1 MFRLAMTFGLMLALA
16 ASRPAQTIQHVIVYK
31 VPGRFGGWPAN
42 HGIWSWGNEILVGFS
57 AAYFQLKSPDR
68 HPYDNTRPEVPTLA
82 RSTDGGETW
91 TIEEPLALRPPS
103 QGAKLLKLTEPMDFT
118 DPNFIMKLWFDDA
131 NKGPSHWWYSKDRGH
146 NWQGPYAVPD
156 FGQPA
161 VAARTDYIVNAKHD
175 AFVFLT
181 AAKKN
186 GREGRVFCTRTVD
199 GGLHWTFVSWI
210 GEEPA
215 GFSIMPSS
223 VRISP
228 TEILTATRVKENQ
241 TTSRI
246 DLFASTDNAGSWS
259 LRSYVTE
266 ATGAFSGNPP
276 SLIRLRDGRLAVTYG
291 VRTPP
296 FRICARL
303 SSDAGRTW
311 SDEIVLR
318 KDAAAWDNGY
328 TRSIQRTDGNIVTI
342 YYFPEQPRS
351 ERIIAATVWD
361 PGFK

>member
-1 MFRLAMTFGLMLALA
+1 
-16 ASRPAQTIQHVIVYK
+16 
-31 VPGRFGGWPAN
+31 
-42 HGIWSWGNEILVGFS
+42 
-57 AAYFQLKSPDR
+57 
-68 HPYDNTRPEVPTLA
+68 
-82 RSTDGGETW
+82 
-91 TIEEPLALRPPS
+91 
-103 QGAKLLKLTEPMDFT
+103 
-118 DPNFIMKLWFDDA
+118 MKLWFDDA
-131 NKGPSHWWYSKDRGH
+131 DKGPSYLWYSTDRGH
-146 NWQGPYAVPD
+146 NWRGPFSVPD

-161 VAARTDYIVNAKHD
+161 VAARTDYIINGKHD
-175 AFVFLT
+175 AFLFLT

-186 GREGRVFCTRTVD
+186 GKEGRVFCARTVD

-228 TEILTATRVKENQ
+228 AEILTATRVKQDQ

-246 DLFASTDNAGSWS
+246 DLFASTDNAKSWS
-259 LRSYVTE
+259 LRSHVTE
-266 ATGAFSGNPP
+266 STGAFSGNPP
-276 SLIRLRDGRLAVTYG
+276 SLLRLRDGRLGITYG

-303 SSDAGRTW
+303 SSDEGRTW

-318 KDAAAWDNGY
+318 NDAAAWDNGY
-328 TRSIQRTDGNIVTI
+328 TRSTQRPDGNVVTA
-342 YYFPEQPRS
+342 YYFPEQPQS

-361 PGFK
+361 PGSK